1 MPSAS
6 SRTLEP
12 PLDPSPDTLAGLAH
26 RLGLPARKLMQA
38 GPWPGCVRASLLME
52 GVDPSQSRLIGPA

>member
-12 PLDPSPDTLAGLAH
+12 PVDPGPETVAGLAH
-26 RLGLPARKLMQA
+26 RLGLRVLAQG

-52 GVDPSQSRLIGPA
+52 GVDPSQARLTGPA